1 MWVRLLIGIGA
12 LCKALVLVAPIP
24 AMGDSFPLRQGE
36 DVVGSLRAVTAWHED
51 TLLDVARRYGLGYEE
66 MLLVNRR
73 VDAWL
78 PGEGTPILLPTQF
91 VLPDAPRQGIVL
103 NLAEMRMYY
112 YPKPKRGEPAQ
123 VIVHPISIGR
133 EGWGTPLGRTQIV
146 AKVVD
151 PAWYPPASIRAEHA
165 ANGDP
170 LPEVVPAGPDNPL
183 GRFALRLGFSGYLI
197 HGTNKPYGLGM
208 RVSHG
213 CIRMYPEDIEELFA
227 MVPKGTPVQIVNQPQ
242 KAGWKDGVLYLES
255 HPPLDEDVSAV
266 AANSTTLVQA
276 VMAATRGKDV
286 SVDWDKTQVVAEQ
299 SLGIPVP
306 ISPQTPNAE
315 DLMAA
320 TLARAQPQ
328 ERQAVVADLL
338 PERASE
344 QQQWW
349 IEVGPFRL
357 RETAER
363 IAANLGQ
370 ASPPI
375 TAQAQL
381 REGGYQVGAGP
392 FSAQD
397 EAERMARMLNAYLNL
412 DARVVLRSD
421 DAAPE
426 RGITG
431 AVEALIY

>member
-1 MWVRLLIGIGA
+1 MWARLFIGFGV
-12 LCKALVLVAPIP
+12 LCKALVAPVP
-24 AMGDSFPLRQGE
+24 AMGDSFPLRPGE

-51 TLLDVARRYGLGYEE
+51 TLLDIARRYGLGYEE
-66 MLLVNRR
+66 MLLVNPR

-78 PGEGTPILLPTQF
+78 PGEGVPILLPAQF
-91 VLPDAPRQGIVL
+91 VLPDAPRRGMVL

-197 HGTNKPYGLGM
+197 HGTNKPFGLGM

-213 CIRMYPEDIEELFA
+213 CIRMYPEDIEELFP

-242 KAGWKDGVLYLES
+242 KAGWKDGILYLES
-255 HPPLDEDVSAV
+255 HPPLEEDVSAM
-266 AANSTTLVQA
+266 ASNSTTLTEA

-286 SVDWDKTQVVAEQ
+286 LVDWEKTQIVAEE

-306 ISPQTPNAE
+306 ISPQTPSAE

-320 TLARAQPQ
+320 ALARAQPQ
-328 ERQAVVADLL
+328 EQQPVAADLR
-338 PERASE
+338 PEPPS
-344 QQQWW
+344 QQQEWW
-349 IEVGPFRL
+349 IEVGPFQF

-375 TAQAQL
+375 AAQAQL
-381 REGGYQVGAGP
+381 RQGGYHVDAGP
-392 FSAQD
+392 FSTKD
-397 EAERMARMLNAYLNL
+397 DAERMARMLNAYLNL
-412 DARVVLRSD
+412 DARVALRSEE
-421 DAAPE
+421 AGPAHGAP
-426 RGITG
+426 G